1 MTPVHAFVPSARNRR
16 VWLPVL
22 GAAALLPQVVKSEY
36 VLNVAVLAGI
46 YVILA
51 SSLNI
56 TNGYTGLFS
65 FGHAAFY
72 GIGAY
77 TAAILA
83 TRAGA
88 PFWITVPAAG
98 VMAAALGAAIAVPTL
113 RLRGIFLALV
123 TIGFQEIAFLVTMN
137 WTSLTRGPM
146 GIPRIP
152 PPALPGIEFRGNA
165 AYYYL
170 ILALDVLVL
179 FVLARLVSS
188 RVGRTFVAIR
198 EDELAAQSCGV
209 AVFRYKMLAFV
220 VATFFAGIA
229 GAFFAHHARFVS
241 ADSFRLDETFVILT
255 MLIVGGMGSLVGPV
269 IGAVVLVIVPELFRF
284 LAEYRGVVYGLILI
298 GVILFRPEGIA
309 GVPGI
314 IQPRGAGRPAPAPR
328 EPGEHDAASAVATP
342 GEAR

>member
-1 MTPVHAFVPSARNRR
+1 MTPLHAFVPTARNAR

-22 GAAALLPQVVKSEY
+22 VAASAVPLVVRSEY

-51 SSLNI
+51 SSLNV

-77 TAAILA
+77 TAALLA
-83 TRAGA
+83 TRAGV
-88 PFWITVPAAG
+88 PFWLTLPAAG
-98 VMAAALGAAIAVPTL
+98 LVAAAVGAAIAVPTL

-123 TIGFQEIAFLVTMN
+123 TIGFQEITFLVTMN
-137 WTSLTRGPM
+137 WMSLTRGPL

-152 PPALPGIEFRGNA
+152 PPALPGIVFRSNV

-170 ILALDVLVL
+170 ILVLDVAVL
-179 FVLARLVSS
+179 FVLTRVMTSRL
-188 RVGRTFVAIR
+188 GRTLIAIR
-198 EDELAAQSCGV
+198 EDELAAQSCAV
-209 AVFRYKMLAFV
+209 PVFRYKVLAFAL
-220 VATFFAGIA
+220 ATFFAGLA

-269 IGAVVLVIVPELFRF
+269 IGAVALVIIPEAFRF

-298 GVILFRPEGIA
+298 GVILFRPHGIA

-314 IQPRGAGRPAPAPR
+314 IQPRGAARAPAPPHKP
-328 EPGEHDAASAVATP
+328 EPALDVASTP
-342 GEAR
+342 ESAR